1 MDRRIDCGRKRKDH
15 RGFIYKDKLFFH
27 GGQDDSGL
35 TTNSMDI
42 YKPDSEVWAK
52 GIRGGRKRKIMQW
65 LRQMEEFI
73 VGVDRMSSE
82 NALNNL
88 DVYNLDPWQRGVSG
102 GDGRTDHNAIAVDGK
117 MYIWNGFGT
126 GNFINNV
133 DVYDLENRTWMNN
146 IDTPTLLDSKSGA
159 SSCIMSGPSNISWNI
174 FFGEEMEV
182 QNPNKI
188 QVYDLANQQFITTG
202 PIVGENREYAS
213 ANCYNGKVYIWGGR
227 PASGIVTNQLDIF
240 DVSTQQL
247 DTGVNHNG
255 GTARFGHT
263 ASLHNG
269 KIYIWGGRVSQT
281 GRINT
286 MDIYDIESSSWSS
299 GANGGTPR
307 SDHSA
312 VIFEDKI
319 FYYGGSVNTGAQKL
333 DTIDVYD
340 ITENEWQEGSE
351 GRLAYE
357 GSSDNAKRR
366 TFCCSMGWAYVH
378 LGWSR

>member
-1 MDRRIDCGRKRKDH
+1 MLVLIVTTVK
-15 RGFIYKDKLFFH
+15 FIF
-27 GGQDDSGL
+27 G
-35 TTNSMDI
+35 
-42 YKPDSEVWAK
+42 V
-52 GIRGGRKRKIMQW
+52 
-65 LRQMEEFI
+65 
-73 VGVDRMSSE
+73 VG
-82 NALNNL
+82 
-88 DVYNLDPWQRGVSG
+88 
-102 GDGRTDHNAIAVDGK
+102 
-117 MYIWNGFGT
+117 
-126 GNFINNV
+126 
-133 DVYDLENRTWMNN
+133 
-146 IDTPTLLDSKSGA
+146 
-159 SSCIMSGPSNISWNI
+159 
-174 FFGEEMEV
+174 
-182 QNPNKI
+182 
-188 QVYDLANQQFITTG
+188 
-202 PIVGENREYAS
+202 
-213 ANCYNGKVYIWGGR
+213 
-227 PASGIVTNQLDIF
+227 PASGIATNQLDIF

-269 KIYIWGGRVSQT
+269 KIYIWGGRVSQ
-281 GRINT
+281 GWSYNT

-357 GSSDNAKRR
+357 GSSDNAKRAGHSAVLWDGHMFIWGGRDKDEIELNTLDIVDLNQWKELKSGGTPRYGHAGTAFEAKLYFWGGTDGGDLFKTMDIYDTQSDEWFSGLEGGRARKGHGAILDQGKIFFGAVR
-366 TFCCSMGWAYVH
+366 TAQNF
-378 LGWSR
+378 